1 MDPELV
7 KEAIRSS
14 DLVQLDEMGNR
25 VRANSKRVMLLV
37 RGIPE
42 GTSHE
47 VSPTVLPSHPLT
59 PTQHVLYPSMPPH
72 GVLEACMLP
81 LHCIPVCFR
90 FSLCIHIL

>member
-14 DLVQLDEMGNR
+14 DLVQLDETGNK
-25 VRANSKRVMLLV
+25 VRANSKRMMLLV

-47 VSPTVLPSHPLT
+47 VSPPALLSHPLT
-59 PTQHVLYPSMPPH
+59 HPH
-72 GVLEACMLP
+72 NM
-81 LHCIPVCFR
+81 
-90 FSLCIHIL
+90 